1 VATFFYL
8 LGTLLQ
14 IYWIILLI
22 RVLVSWFPIDP
33 YNRVVRLLYDL
44 TEPVLAPIRSILP
57 PIGMMDFS
65 PLVALLLLSFLQ
77 QLVRVAAASF

>member
-1 VATFFYL
+1 MATFFYL

-33 YNRVVRLLYDL
+33 YNRIVRLLYDL

>member
-1 VATFFYL
+1 MATFFYL